1 MKVALIGHGMV
12 SGTHLA
18 ALYDSNMVNL
28 HGILGSDVAR
38 ARTFGGN
45 HCADAMVY
53 PGLAELCADTSLDFA
68 IVTTPPNA
76 RKDIVDALVDAG
88 LPILM
93 EKPVERTLKAA
104 TEIAVRCKTGGVVAG
119 IVFQHRVRESSQ
131 ALKTAIA
138 RGDLGELVAAEIR
151 VPWWRDQGYYDQ
163 AGRGTY
169 ARDGGGV
176 VISQAIHTLDLAIW
190 LMGPVGTVQ
199 AMMATT
205 ALHELEA
212 ENWAG
217 GLLRFANGA
226 VATLTATTSFYP
238 GGQESIRVQ
247 GTRAHAHLEGGVLTV
262 SYLDGRVEHLGETA
276 SGTGGGADPMAFTH
290 AWHQAIIEDFANSI
304 EARRAPLCTMRDG
317 LRVHAVIDAMERSSK
332 LGQTVGV
339 VEI

>member
-1 MKVALIGHGMV
+1 MV

-18 ALYDSNMVNL
+18 ALDDNTMVNL

-38 ARTFGGN
+38 ARVFGGN
-45 HCADAMVY
+45 HCPDAKVN

-68 IVTTPPNA
+68 IVTTLPNA

-104 TEIAVRCKTGGVVAG
+104 IEIAVRCETGGAVAG
-119 IVFQHRVRESSQ
+119 IVFQHRVGEGSQ

-138 RGDLGELVAAEIR
+138 SGDLGELVAAER
-151 VPWWRDQGYYDQ
+151 RMSWWRDKGFYDQ
-163 AGRGTY
+163 AGRGWY

-176 VISQAIHTLDLAIW
+176 VISQAIHTLDLVIW
-190 LMGPVGTVQ
+190 PMGPVATVQ

-205 ALHELEA
+205 SLHEFEA

-217 GLLRFANGA
+217 GLVQFANGA

-247 GTRAHAHLEGGVLTV
+247 GTRAHAHL
-262 SYLDGRVEHLGETA
+262 
-276 SGTGGGADPMAFTH
+276 
-290 AWHQAIIEDFANSI
+290 
-304 EARRAPLCTMRDG
+304 
-317 LRVHAVIDAMERSSK
+317 
-332 LGQTVGV
+332 
-339 VEI
+339 